1 MVAVNAAFGLRPES
15 NSMGYGTRGVRCLI
29 GALPSAYNTA
39 IYQHQP
45 IKMLGTGY
53 IAPVSATSDAFI
65 GAFIGVEYTDATGKR
80 VVSNQ
85 WLANT
90 AATDIRVYFTDDVS
104 TIYEIQ
110 SDGSLAQSAIG
121 EQAYITNLTANNG
134 LGMSQATISAT
145 TVNSGTRQLR
155 IIDISQDLN
164 NASGDTYTVVRV
176 QISNHQNAAAVTAY

>member
-29 GALPSAYNTA
+29 GGLPTGYNTA

-45 IKMLGTGY
+45 IKMLNTGY

-65 GAFIGVEYTDATGKR
+65 GTFVGVEYIDVNGKQTI
-80 VVSNQ
+80 SNQ
-85 WLANT
+85 WPANT
-90 AATDIRVYFTDDVS
+90 TATSIRVYFTDDPS
-104 TIYEIQ
+104 TVYEIQ
-110 SDGSLAQSAIG
+110 SDGSLAQSSIG
-121 EQAYITNLTANNG
+121 EQAYLTNLTANNG

-155 IIDISQDLN
+155 IIDVNQDLN
-164 NASGDTYTVVRV
+164 NAWSDAYTIVRV
-176 QISNHQNAAAVTAY
+176 QISNHQYAGAVIAF